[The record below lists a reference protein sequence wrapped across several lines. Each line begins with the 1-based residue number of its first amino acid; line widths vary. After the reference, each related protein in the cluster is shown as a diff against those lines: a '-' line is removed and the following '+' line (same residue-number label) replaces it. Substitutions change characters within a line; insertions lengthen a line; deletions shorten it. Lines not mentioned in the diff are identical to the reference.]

1 MQRSKIESYIGFAKK
16 SGNLRAGVNAILAL
30 KKADLLVICS
40 SASENTRKEAM
51 KLAAK
56 FGCPLIESEIPVEK
70 LAGKENC
77 KLLAVTESNLAKA
90 VLDNIDENFTIKSGG
105 CK

>member
-1 MQRSKIESYIGFAKK
+1 MQRSKIESYLGFAKK
-16 SGNLRAGVNAILAL
+16 SGNLRAGVNAIAAL
-30 KKADLLVICS
+30 RSADLLIICA
-40 SASENTRKEAM
+40 SASENTKKEAM

-56 FGCPLIESEIPVEK
+56 FGCPLIESKIPAEK

-77 KLLAVTESNLAKA
+77 KLLAVTEKNLARA
-90 VLDNIDENFTIKSGG
+90 VSDNIDENFTIKTGG